1 MAGIFG
7 RKGVVALLAVALLAG
22 GAFALLFFLR
32 GRPSASPPLDVAT
45 APFQRLVFQRPDQTG
60 PARCFARLED
70 GAVLAG
76 PDSAVVQEAVTLAPV
91 GSVVQLAG
99 ECTGATQL
107 PTGAQLA
114 LIDVPLTLLGGFS
127 AGDWANR
134 DPAAHPTVLDAG
146 GGGRVLHITAAGVTV
161 DGLIFTGGNSEG
173 DGGAIL
179 ANGAL
184 TVTASIFRD
193 NRAAKN
199 GGAVHAADLLLY
211 DSAFER
217 NRAEGWWGGG
227 VFAAHLVAG
236 RNTFLDNVAYA
247 GGAIYLDGWEP
258 LASHLIVN
266 SLFIDNAAANGAA
279 IYANQL
285 RADLLIRHVTVV
297 GRPRESAVSVG
308 LLPLTEAL
316 IPGEDYPGGVT
327 YIDNSIF
334 SGNIPALAVDGEV
347 RTPKLIEDYNLFATA
362 GEKTAS
368 IQHGADSLLGE
379 PHHVDPLAGNFQL
392 RIASPAYNSAGQTS
406 IEEDLLGNVRPAL
419 GGVDRG
425 ALELQP
431 VGQLVVAVA
440 GSGVVA
446 GEPAPAACAERC
458 SLELA
463 PGQPVTLTAAAGDG
477 ALFIGWQG
485 ECSGSEPCVA
495 VLRSSGIVTAL
506 FAMAPTPLP
515 TATSSPTAT
524 PEPTATTTKEPTA
537 TPTKEPTATAT
548 TEPAATGTKQ
558 PTATATREPTPTKEP
573 TATAT
578 TEPTATATKQP
589 TATATR
595 EPTPTKEPTATAT
608 TEPTATATKQATA
621 TLQPTKESAAAAT
634 ATVTA
639 TGPPVSSR
647 APVAPPARPTP

>member
-1 MAGIFG
+1 
-7 RKGVVALLAVALLAG
+7 LAVALLAG
-22 GAFALLFFLR
+22 GLFATFFFLR
-32 GRPSASPPLDVAT
+32 SRPPASPVLDVAS
-45 APFQRLVFQRPDQTG
+45 APFQRLVFVRPEQAG

-70 GAVLAG
+70 GTVLAG
-76 PDSAVVQEAVTLAPV
+76 SDGAVVQEAVTLAPV
-91 GSVVQLAG
+91 GSTVQLAG
-99 ECTGATQL
+99 ECSGATQL
-107 PTGAQLA
+107 LTSTQVA
-114 LIDVPLTLLGGFS
+114 LIDVPLTLQGGFS
-127 AGDWANR
+127 ADNWANR
-134 DPAAHPTVLDAG
+134 DLIAHPTVLDAG
-146 GGGRVLHITAAGVTV
+146 GDGRVLRITAAGVTV
-161 DGLIFTGGNSEG
+161 DGLILTGGAGEG

-199 GGAVHAADLLLY
+199 GGAVYAADLLLY

-266 SLFIDNAAANGAA
+266 SLFIDNAAATGAA

-308 LLPLTEAL
+308 LLPLTAAL

-347 RTPKLIEDYNLFATA
+347 RTPKLIEDYNLFAAAAEET
-362 GEKTAS
+362 GS

-379 PHHVDPLAGNFQL
+379 PHFVDPLAGNFQL
-392 RIASPAYNSAGQTS
+392 RIASPAYNSAGETS
-406 IEEDLLGNVRPAL
+406 IEEDLLGKVRPML

-431 VGQLVVAVA
+431 VGRLTLAVVV
-440 GSGVVA
+440 GN
-446 GEPAPAACAERC
+446 PAPSTCVGRC

-463 PGQPVTLTAAAGDG
+463 PGQPVTLTAAAADG
-477 ALFIGWQG
+477 ALFVGWQG
-485 ECSGSEPCVA
+485 ECSGSEPCV
-495 VLRSSGIVTAL
+495 VTLRSSGTVTAV
-506 FAMAPTPLP
+506 FALAPTPLP
-515 TATSSPTAT
+515 TATPTGTPLPTKTATAT
-524 PEPTATTTKEPTA
+524 PEPAPTATIEPTATRTPTVTPSPTATKEPTPTATIEPTATRTPTVTPSPTATKEPTPTATIEPTATRTPTVTPSPTATKEPTA
-537 TPTKEPTATAT
+537 TE
-548 TEPAATGTKQ
+548 EPA
-558 PTATATREPTPTKEP
+558 
-573 TATAT
+573 
-578 TEPTATATKQP
+578 
-589 TATATR
+589 
-595 EPTPTKEPTATAT
+595 
-608 TEPTATATKQATA
+608 ATA
-621 TLQPTKESAAAAT
+621 TLQPTATKESTAT
-634 ATVTA
+634 ATATA
-639 TGPPVSSR
+639 TGPPSSLG

>member
-1 MAGIFG
+1 M
-7 RKGVVALLAVALLAG
+7 ALLAVALLAG
-22 GAFALLFFLR
+22 GAFAILIFLR
-32 GRPSASPPLDVAT
+32 GRPAASPAPDVT
-45 APFQRLVFQRPDQTG
+45 PAPFQRLVFERPEQTG
-60 PARCFARLED
+60 TARCFARLED
-70 GAVLAG
+70 GVVLAG
-76 PDSAVVQEAVTLAPV
+76 PDSVVVQEAVTLAPA
-91 GSVVQLAG
+91 GSIVQLAG

-107 PTGAQLA
+107 LTSTQLA

-127 AGDWANR
+127 ADDWANR
-134 DPAAHPTVLDAG
+134 DLVAHPTVLDAG
-146 GGGRVLHITAAGVTV
+146 GSGRVLHITAAGVTV
-161 DGLIFTGGNSEG
+161 DGLVFTGGNSEG

-179 ANGAL
+179 ASGAL

-199 GGAVHAADLLLY
+199 GSAVHATDLLLY
-211 DSAFER
+211 DSTFER

-227 VFAAHLVAG
+227 VFATHLVAG

-258 LASHLIVN
+258 PASHLIVN
-266 SLFIDNAAANGAA
+266 SLFVDNVAANGAA

-297 GRPRESAVSVG
+297 GRPQESAVSVG

-347 RTPKLIEDYNLFATA
+347 RSPKLIEDYNLFATA
-362 GEKTAS
+362 AITAGEETGS
-368 IQHGADSLLGE
+368 IHHGALSLLGE
-379 PHHVDPLAGNFQL
+379 PHFVDPLAGNFQL

-431 VGQLVVAVA
+431 VGQLVVAVV
-440 GSGVVA
+440 GPGVVA
-446 GEPAPAACAERC
+446 GDPAPAACAERC

-463 PGQPVTLTAAAGDG
+463 PGQPVTLTAAAADG
-477 ALFIGWQG
+477 ARFAGWQG
-485 ECSGSEPCVA
+485 ACSGSASCVA

-506 FAMAPTPLP
+506 FATAPTPVP
-515 TATSSPTAT
+515 TATATAT
-524 PEPTATTTKEPTA
+524 PTRTPAPTAMVTPAPTATTTKEPAA
-537 TPTKEPTATAT
+537 TVTKEPTATAT
-548 TEPAATGTKQ
+548 E
-558 PTATATREPTPTKEP
+558 EP

-578 TEPTATATKQP
+578 N
-589 TATATR
+589 
-595 EPTPTKEPTATAT
+595 
-608 TEPTATATKQATA
+608 
-621 TLQPTKESAAAAT
+621 ESAAT
-634 ATVTA
+634 ATVVA
-639 TGPPVSSR
+639 AGPPVSPQ